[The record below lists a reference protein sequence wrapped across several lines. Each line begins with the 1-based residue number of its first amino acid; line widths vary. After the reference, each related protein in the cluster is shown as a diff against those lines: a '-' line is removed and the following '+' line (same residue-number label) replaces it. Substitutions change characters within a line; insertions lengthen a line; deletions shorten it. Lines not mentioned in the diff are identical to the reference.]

1 MTTRRDFIGGAGAFS
16 RAVLC
21 GCGLIHAPDAHAQ
34 APVKRREVVVSG
46 RRVKT
51 IDVHAHCVF
60 PEVMD
65 IMGLKFRPPQL
76 VVGADRFKAMD
87 EQGIDMEAISIN
99 PFWYSADRDKAEAV
113 IKLQNEK
120 LAELVA
126 AHPDRFVAFTTVAMQ
141 HPELAV
147 QQLEHGIKKLGLRGM
162 SVGGSV
168 EGLELADPKFH
179 PIWAKAEELGC
190 LIVIPRTGP
199 KELASRLKGNGG
211 LENTI
216 GNPLETT
223 LALSHLI
230 YEGTLD
236 RFPGLK
242 ICAAH
247 GGGYL
252 PSYAPRS
259 DHICLTF
266 PDRCASVPLKK
277 KPTEYLKQLYFDALV
292 FTPEALRHLAAQV
305 GPSQLVLGSDYP
317 FPWDANTVDH
327 IMKTPQLTDAQRVDI
342 LGGTAAKLLKLN
354 GG

>member
-1 MTTRRDFIGGAGAFS
+1 MTTRRDFIGGAGAFAG
-16 RAVLC
+16 AVFC

-65 IMGLKFRPPQL
+65 MMGLKFRPPQL

-168 EGLELADPKFH
+168 
-179 PIWAKAEELGC
+179 
-190 LIVIPRTGP
+190 
-199 KELASRLKGNGG
+199 
-211 LENTI
+211 
-216 GNPLETT
+216 
-223 LALSHLI
+223 
-230 YEGTLD
+230 
-236 RFPGLK
+236 
-242 ICAAH
+242 
-247 GGGYL
+247 
-252 PSYAPRS
+252 PS
-259 DHICLTF
+259 
-266 PDRCASVPLKK
+266 
-277 KPTEYLKQLYFDALV
+277 
-292 FTPEALRHLAAQV
+292 
-305 GPSQLVLGSDYP
+305 
-317 FPWDANTVDH
+317 
-327 IMKTPQLTDAQRVDI
+327 
-342 LGGTAAKLLKLN
+342 
-354 GG
+354 